1 MKILLTGGTG
11 FLGPHVL
18 DHLLASGETDVRC
31 LVRAGSSRARID
43 EVLRKR
49 NATVE
54 VAAGSLA
61 SVQAAAKLVEGV
73 DVVYHVAAAL
83 KGQPADMFANTV
95 VASKNLLEGVVLQG
109 RPIRDRPRQLVFGLR
124 RR

>member
-1 MKILLTGGTG
+1 MFSTT
-11 FLGPHVL
+11 
-18 DHLLASGETDVRC
+18 C
-31 LVRAGSSRARID
+31 SRAVKPTCAASCARAAAARRID

-54 VAAGSLA
+54 VVAGSLA

-95 VASKNLLEGVVLQG
+95 VASKNLLEGMVRQG
-109 RPIRDRPRQLVFGLR
+109 RPIQDRPRQLVFGLR